1 MLWRPLKKTNV
12 CVLRPRLCSS
22 KGAEKMYRENTSPGL
37 RLIVQMKGGK
47 QNLERVYNFLA
58 MGLSVAP

>member
-1 MLWRPLKKTNV
+1 MYV
-12 CVLRPRLCSS
+12 FYDHDSAVQ
-22 KGAEKMYRENTSPGL
+22 KGAEKMCRENTSPGL

>member
-1 MLWRPLKKTNV
+1 
-12 CVLRPRLCSS
+12 
-22 KGAEKMYRENTSPGL
+22 MYRENTSPGH

-58 MGLSVAP
+58 IGLSVTPQGGVGGNPWDEIGQIPGGGDK

>member
-1 MLWRPLKKTNV
+1 M
-12 CVLRPRLCSS
+12 C
-22 KGAEKMYRENTSPGL
+22 RENTSPGL

-58 MGLSVAP
+58 MGLSVTPQGGIGGNPWDEIGQIPGGGDK